1 MSILEGEQTDYF
13 WRIYLSGG
21 VYDGANSIEN
31 HFGSSNGGRSL
42 IGRISGCGKSAE
54 AEKQAPASKAGME
67 KVLRV
72 GGEATYPPFL
82 FKDEHGHYVGFEMD
96 LIKAVAKEIGAEVA
110 YTDMPFSQFMTAV
123 ENKKVDVVISA
134 VEGTAERAEKAA
146 FSDVYYKK
154 GVYCILVRKD
164 DDRIHA
170 ADDLKGK
177 TVTAVKGSTN
187 EALAKKLGA
196 DQIVEAEYNADI
208 FKNLE
213 AGKADAV
220 ITDEPLAYYYLGH
233 GGAEKAKT
241 VATVPSD
248 DGFVILMNKEDVKMQ
263 RDING
268 ALKKVM
274 ENGVYDQLFHKWF
287 NVSVSGK

>member
-1 MSILEGEQTDYF
+1 MLICEWFVYYGKIKNKLALAVENIINNEYIRGRADRLF

-21 VYDGANSIEN
+21 VYDGANSTEN

-42 IGRISGCGKSAE
+42 IGCIGLRKICGDG
-54 AEKQAPASKAGME
+54 KAGT
-67 KVLRV
+67 RFQSRS
-72 GGEATYPPFL
+72 GESTSCRGRSHISALL

-164 DDRIHA
+164 DDQIHA
-170 ADDLKGK
+170 ADD
-177 TVTAVKGSTN
+177 
-187 EALAKKLGA
+187 
-196 DQIVEAEYNADI
+196 
-208 FKNLE
+208 
-213 AGKADAV
+213 
-220 ITDEPLAYYYLGH
+220 
-233 GGAEKAKT
+233 
-241 VATVPSD
+241 
-248 DGFVILMNKEDVKMQ
+248 
-263 RDING
+263 
-268 ALKKVM
+268 
-274 ENGVYDQLFHKWF
+274 
-287 NVSVSGK
+287 

>member
-13 WRIYLSGG
+13 WRIYLSEG

-42 IGRISGCGKSAE
+42 IGHIAKL

-164 DDRIHA
+164 DDQIHA

-196 DQIVEAEYNADI
+196 AQIVEAEYNADI

-263 RDING
+263 QDING

>member
-1 MSILEGEQTDYF
+1 MMGRTALKITLAVAMAAG
-13 WRIYLSGG
+13 LLLG
-21 VYDGANSIEN
+21 V
-31 HFGSSNGGRSL
+31 
-42 IGRISGCGKSAE
+42 SGCGKSAE
-54 AEKQAPASKAGME
+54 AEKQAPASKAGTE

-164 DDRIHA
+164 DNRIHA

-196 DQIVEAEYNADI
+196 AQIVEAEYNADI

-220 ITDEPLAYYYLGH
+220 ITDEPLAYYLGH

-263 RDING
+263 QDING

>member
-13 WRIYLSGG
+13 WRIYLSEG

-42 IGRISGCGKSAE
+42 IVGVSGCGKSAE

-164 DDRIHA
+164 DDQIHA

-196 DQIVEAEYNADI
+196 AQIVEAEYNADI

-263 RDING
+263 QDING

>member
-1 MSILEGEQTDYF
+1 MGRTALKITLAVAMAAG
-13 WRIYLSGG
+13 LLLG
-21 VYDGANSIEN
+21 V
-31 HFGSSNGGRSL
+31 
-42 IGRISGCGKSAE
+42 SGCGKSAE
-54 AEKQAPASKAGME
+54 AEKQAPASKAGTE

-164 DDRIHA
+164 DDQIH
-170 ADDLKGK
+170 
-177 TVTAVKGSTN
+177 
-187 EALAKKLGA
+187 
-196 DQIVEAEYNADI
+196 NADI

-263 RDING
+263 QDING

>member
-31 HFGSSNGGRSL
+31 HFGVAMAAGLLLGV
-42 IGRISGCGKSAE
+42 SGCGKSAE
-54 AEKQAPASKAGME
+54 AEKQAPASKAGTE

-263 RDING
+263 QDING

>member
-1 MSILEGEQTDYF
+1 MSILKEEQTDYF
-13 WRIYLSGG
+13 WWIYLSGG
-21 VYDGANSIEN
+21 VYDGRTALKITLAVAMAA
-31 HFGSSNGGRSL
+31 GLLLGV
-42 IGRISGCGKSAE
+42 SGCGKSAE
-54 AEKQAPASKAGME
+54 AEKQAPASKAGTE

-164 DDRIHA
+164 DNRIHA

-196 DQIVEAEYNADI
+196 VQIVEAEYNADI

-263 RDING
+263 QDING

>member
-1 MSILEGEQTDYF
+1 MMGRTALKITLAVAMAAG
-13 WRIYLSGG
+13 LLLG
-21 VYDGANSIEN
+21 V
-31 HFGSSNGGRSL
+31 
-42 IGRISGCGKSAE
+42 SGCGKSAE
-54 AEKQAPASKAGME
+54 AEKQAPASKAGTE

-82 FKDEHGHYVGFEMD
+82 FKDEHGHYVG
-96 LIKAVAKEIGAEVA
+96 AEVA
-110 YTDMPFSQFMTAV
+110 YTDMPFSRFMTAV

-263 RDING
+263 QDING

>member
-1 MSILEGEQTDYF
+1 MERTALKITLAVAMAAG
-13 WRIYLSGG
+13 LLLG
-21 VYDGANSIEN
+21 V
-31 HFGSSNGGRSL
+31 
-42 IGRISGCGKSAE
+42 SGCGKSAE
-54 AEKQAPASKAGME
+54 AEKQAPASKAGTE

-110 YTDMPFSQFMTAV
+110 YTDMPFSRFMT
-123 ENKKVDVVISA
+123 A

-263 RDING
+263 QDING

>member
-1 MSILEGEQTDYF
+1 MKAASVKRVWAGILAVG
-13 WRIYLSGG
+13 ILLGM
-21 VYDGANSIEN
+21 
-31 HFGSSNGGRSL
+31 
-42 IGRISGCGKSAE
+42 SGCAANKEGAVKENGK
-54 AEKQAPASKAGME
+54 ASGME

-96 LIKAVAKEIGAEVA
+96 LIKAVAKEIGARVA

-164 DDRIHA
+164 DDQIHT

-187 EALAKKLGA
+187 EAMAKKLGA
-196 DQIVEAEYNADI
+196 AQIVEAKYNADI

-233 GGAEKAKT
+233 GGTEKAKT

-248 DGFVILMNKEDVKMQ
+248 EGFVILMNKEDVKMQ
-263 RDING
+263 QDING

-287 NVSVSGK
+287 NISVSGK

>member
-1 MSILEGEQTDYF
+1 MSILKEEQTDYF
-13 WRIYLSGG
+13 WWIYLSGG
-21 VYDGANSIEN
+21 VYDGANSTEN

-42 IGRISGCGKSAE
+42 IGLSGCGKSAE
-54 AEKQAPASKAGME
+54 AEKQAPASKAGTE

-164 DDRIHA
+164 DNRIHA

-196 DQIVEAEYNADI
+196 VQIVEAEYNADI

-263 RDING
+263 QDING

>member
-1 MSILEGEQTDYF
+1 MMGRTALKITLAVAMAAG
-13 WRIYLSGG
+13 LLLG
-21 VYDGANSIEN
+21 V
-31 HFGSSNGGRSL
+31 
-42 IGRISGCGKSAE
+42 SGCGKSAE
-54 AEKQAPASKAGME
+54 TEKQVPTSKAGTE

-164 DDRIHA
+164 DDQIHA

-177 TVTAVKGSTN
+177 TITAVKGSTN

-196 DQIVEAEYNADI
+196 AQIVEAEYNADI

-220 ITDEPLAYYYLGH
+220 ITDEPLAYYYLGY

-263 RDING
+263 QDING

>member
-1 MSILEGEQTDYF
+1 MGRTALKITLAVAMAAG
-13 WRIYLSGG
+13 LLLG
-21 VYDGANSIEN
+21 V
-31 HFGSSNGGRSL
+31 
-42 IGRISGCGKSAE
+42 SGCGKSAE
-54 AEKQAPASKAGME
+54 AEKQAPASKAGTE

-134 VEGTAERAEKAA
+134 VEGTAERAEKSA

-196 DQIVEAEYNADI
+196 AQI
-208 FKNLE
+208 
-213 AGKADAV
+213 
-220 ITDEPLAYYYLGH
+220 